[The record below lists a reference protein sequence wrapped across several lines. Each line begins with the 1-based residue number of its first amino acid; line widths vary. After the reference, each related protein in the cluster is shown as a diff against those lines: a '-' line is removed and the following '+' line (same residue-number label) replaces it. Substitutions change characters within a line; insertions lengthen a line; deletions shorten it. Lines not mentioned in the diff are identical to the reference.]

1 MTSENRNMTL
11 HTEHN
16 EVLGGD
22 LRVLVD
28 QNREIWFVASDVAKM
43 LGYEKTTQMV
53 RGLDADEKGVHK
65 VGTLGGDQNAT
76 IITEAGLYQV
86 IMSAKTE
93 RVKPFKRWVTHE
105 VLPQIRKTG
114 KYGVS
119 AKASADPFDFYMDR
133 AEKLGRVGFSAGVQ
147 QAYLLKND
155 AKYFDETAN
164 HFLPDLAIAEAKQ
177 TVKSLTFD
185 VRDETSFACIVPDAS
200 FASLTVSQIAASY
213 KDKRITTKV
222 INDWLCE
229 GGYQKRVARGKYVKL
244 ERAEGIAVSPEV
256 FEGHTKGMAIIKSWR
271 WVAELQKYLNECF
284 VAFTNK

>member
-1 MTSENRNMTL
+1 MTL

-22 LRVLVD
+22 LRVFVD
-28 QNREIWFVASDVAKM
+28 QNREIWFVASDVAK
-43 LGYEKTTQMV
+43 LLEYDSAKNLV
-53 RGLDADEKGVHK
+53 RGLDPDERGSHNVTITSDSAKARK
-65 VGTLGGDQNAT
+65 SQEMT

-86 IMSAKTE
+86 IMNAKTE

-119 AKASADPFDFYMDR
+119 ANVADDPFDFYMDR

-155 AKYFDETAN
+155 SKYFDETAN

-177 TVKSLTFD
+177 TVKSLTYD
-185 VRDETSFACIVPDAS
+185 VREETSFACIVPDAN

-256 FEGHTKGMAIIKSWR
+256 FEGHTKGMNIIKSWR
-271 WVAELQKYLNECF
+271 WVAELQQYLNECF

>member
-1 MTSENRNMTL
+1 MTSEYGNMTL

-28 QNREIWFVASDVAKM
+28 KNREVHFVATDVAK
-43 LGYEKTTQMV
+43 LLEYESAKDLV
-53 RGLDADEKGVHK
+53 RGLDADEKGVQK
-65 VGTLGGDQNAT
+65 VPTLGGEQKLT

-86 IMSAKTE
+86 IMNAKTE

-119 AKASADPFDFYMDR
+119 AHVADDPFDFFMDR

-177 TVKSLTFD
+177 TVKNLTFD

-213 KDKRITTKV
+213 KDKRITSKV

-229 GGYQKRVARGKYVKL
+229 GGFQKRVARGKYVKL